1 MKLVK
6 TIIKYIITIIIA
18 IFMILFLVV
27 NLASYT
33 VLNKNYVLS
42 KLEETNYYN
51 KIYEEVKS
59 NFENYIHQ
67 SGLEESVLE
76 NIISKAKVKKDTELI
91 ISNLYDG
98 LEEKIDTQEIRDNLN
113 KNIEETLGN
122 SKLVVTQKNAINTL
136 IDKICE
142 EYTTTLS
149 HYEYEKQINNL
160 YMKIMKNMDVA
171 KKAILVVIAISVIL
185 LLLLNIRRIYKL
197 FSLLG
202 VSLVASG
209 VFFVIVNIF
218 INMKIKVQTI
228 LILNDAISATLRNI
242 LTELLNSINS
252 YGYITLGLG
261 LVLIIVS
268 NLVHNVLKYGN
279 ETYEEK

>member
-6 TIIKYIITIIIA
+6 TIIKYVITIMIA
-18 IFMILFLVV
+18 ITMILFLVV
-27 NLASYT
+27 NLASST
-33 VLNKNYVLS
+33 ILNKNYVLS
-42 KLEETNYYN
+42 KLEETDYYN

-76 NIISKAKVKKDTELI
+76 DIISKEKVKKDTELI

-98 LEEKIDTQEIRDNLN
+98 LEEKIDTQEIKDNLN

-122 SKLVVTQKNAINTL
+122 SKLVVTQKNAIDTL
-136 IDKICE
+136 IEKICD
-142 EYTTTLS
+142 EYTTTIS
-149 HYEYEKQINNL
+149 HYEYEKQINNAYL
-160 YMKIMKNMDVA
+160 KIMKYIEVA
-171 KKAILVVIAISVIL
+171 KKIVLVVIAIGVIL
-185 LLLLNIRRIYKL
+185 LLLLNIRRIYKA

-202 VSLVASG
+202 VSLTSAG
-209 VFFVIVNIF
+209 IFFIIVNIF
-218 INMKIKVQTI
+218 INMRIKVQTI

-252 YGYITLGLG
+252 YGYIMLGVG
-261 LVLIIVS
+261 LVLIIIS
-268 NLVHNVLKYGN
+268 NLIHNVLKYGN
-279 ETYEEK
+279 ETYEK

>member
-18 IFMILFLVV
+18 IFTILFLVV
-27 NLASYT
+27 NLASST

-42 KLEETNYYN
+42 KLEETDYYS

-67 SGLEESVLE
+67 SGLEENVLE
-76 NIISKAKVKKDTELI
+76 NIILKEKVKKDTELI

-98 LEEKIDTQEIRDNLN
+98 LEEKIDTQEIRENLN
-113 KNIEETLGN
+113 KNIEKSLGN

-136 IDKICE
+136 IDKICD
-142 EYTTTLS
+142 EYTTTIS

-171 KKAILVVIAISVIL
+171 KKAILVVIAISIIL

-252 YGYITLGLG
+252 YGYIMLGLG

>member
-18 IFMILFLVV
+18 IFTILFLVV
-27 NLASYT
+27 NLASST

-42 KLEETNYYN
+42 KLEETDYCN

>member
-6 TIIKYIITIIIA
+6 TIIKYMITIIIA
-18 IFMILFLVV
+18 ISMILFLII
-27 NLASYT
+27 NLASST
-33 VLNKNYVLS
+33 ILNKNYILS

-76 NIISKAKVKKDTELI
+76 DIISKEKVKKDTELI

-98 LEEKIDTQEIRDNLN
+98 LEEKIDTQEIKDNLN

-122 SKLVVTQKNAINTL
+122 AKLVVTQRNAIDAL
-136 IDKICE
+136 IEKICD
-142 EYTTTLS
+142 EYTTTIS
-149 HYEYEKQINNL
+149 HYEYEKQINDVYL
-160 YMKIMKNMDVA
+160 KVMKYLEMA
-171 KKAILVVIAISVIL
+171 KKIILVIIAISIIL
-185 LLLLNIRRIYKL
+185 LVFLNRRRIYKA

-202 VSLVASG
+202 VSLATTG
-209 VFFVIVNIF
+209 IFFIIVNIF

-228 LILNDAISATLRNI
+228 LILNDAISDTLRNI
-242 LTELLNSINS
+242 LTELLNSING
-252 YGYITLGLG
+252 YGYIMLGVG
-261 LVLIIVS
+261 LVFIIVS
-268 NLVHNVLKYGN
+268 NLIHNMLKHGD
-279 ETYEEK
+279 EIYEK